1 MNPVVSF
8 QLYLGNSYANKSN
21 LFTKNCNIPSI
32 TSSIKQ
38 TISFLSLK
46 KKHINELLA
55 VCLTGDQSAQMEIY
69 KRYYKAMYNTAFRIV
84 KNSAI
89 AEDIMQESL
98 LSAFTKLNTFK
109 GEVSFGA
116 WLKRIVV
123 NNSIQEYRKRIKR
136 QEVDLAKVIYKVEDN
151 DGYVPDYA
159 KTEQKAQKVIETM
172 KLLKDN
178 YRISLTLHLIE
189 GYDYEEI
196 SEIMNL
202 SYANC
207 RTIISRAKE
216 SLRQKLN
223 TVPHG
228 K

>member
-1 MNPVVSF
+1 
-8 QLYLGNSYANKSN
+8 
-21 LFTKNCNIPSI
+21 
-32 TSSIKQ
+32 
-38 TISFLSLK
+38 
-46 KKHINELLA
+46 
-55 VCLTGDQSAQMEIY
+55 MEIY
-69 KRYYKAMYNTAFRIV
+69 NRYYKGMYNVSYRIV
-84 KNSAI
+84 KDSSV
-89 AEDIMQESL
+89 AEDVMQESL
-98 LSAFTKLNTFK
+98 LSAFTKLDTFK

-123 NNSIQEYRKRIKR
+123 NNSIHQYRKQKKR
-136 QEVDLAKVIYKVEDN
+136 QEVDLGNVMYRVEDN
-151 DGYVPDYA
+151 DGYVSDNGMI
-159 KTEQKAQKVIETM
+159 EQKAQKVIETM

-178 YRISLTLHLIE
+178 YRVSLTLHLIE

-207 RTIISRAKE
+207 RTMISRAKE

-223 TVPHG
+223 TVYHG